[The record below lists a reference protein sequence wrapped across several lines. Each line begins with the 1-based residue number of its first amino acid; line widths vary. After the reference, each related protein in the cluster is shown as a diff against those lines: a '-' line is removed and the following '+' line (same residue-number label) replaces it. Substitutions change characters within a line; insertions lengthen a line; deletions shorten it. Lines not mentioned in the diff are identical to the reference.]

1 MTLVFIDGFN
11 DLESYGFSSATV
23 LSTTNARYG
32 TSVGWT
38 GSGNARWDIPVDQ
51 QSDTLTLGIAV
62 YGATGFLTNSIFDLR
77 SDFAVTQH
85 TTLMVNGD
93 GSFNLRRGGVTNIG
107 TTVAGTFTPDIWH
120 YVEMQVKL
128 HDTTG
133 FAIVKLDGT
142 TIINVTGV
150 DTKNAGTK
158 TVYDQVRIAGSPGWL
173 YDDLYIK
180 VGAGETFLGPITV
193 ETIYPN
199 GNGNVSGWM
208 GSDSNYIDNYLL
220 VDEPGVPVTTDYVRG
235 VALSKDQYTLSDL
248 VHTDGNIVGICHV
261 AHMALP
267 VAGAQKFRLVNRRLV
282 DTPSPALSCV
292 SIVYIG
298 FHHVLTGDPDIV
310 VTDGVTSGALL
321 SEPFNDFTSAPWTVN
336 GACTIVAGRTGTAAQ
351 TTGSSGVHA
360 DYTIPSISESDVV
373 TFGCAFRWT
382 DAVSIDRDIV
392 RFMCEDGTA
401 VGLTLRV
408 LTTGALDF
416 CRVTA
421 TSLATSAAGLLVAN
435 TWYYIEMQAKVHDTA
450 GYGIVKVNG
459 STVINVAGIDTLGGT
474 IVNTAID
481 QIRIGAHISG
491 PVNQY
496 DDLYLKV
503 GAGASF
509 ATDWTIPNVN
519 ALQTGVEYILDCTEV
534 LQEPFNNITSW
545 TNLGGSAPTIV
556 SGRNG
561 NAVQINSAT
570 QLGIRY
576 T

>member
-173 YDDLYIK
+173 FDDFYIK
-180 VGAGETFLGPITV
+180 IGAGETFLGPITV

-208 GSDSNYIDNYLL
+208 GSDGNSTDNYLL

-261 AHMALP
+261 A
-267 VAGAQKFRLVNRRLV
+267 
-282 DTPSPALSCV
+282 
-292 SIVYIG
+292 
-298 FHHVLTGDPDIV
+298 
-310 VTDGVTSGALL
+310 
-321 SEPFNDFTSAPWTVN
+321 
-336 GACTIVAGRTGTAAQ
+336 
-351 TTGSSGVHA
+351 
-360 DYTIPSISESDVV
+360 
-373 TFGCAFRWT
+373 
-382 DAVSIDRDIV
+382 
-392 RFMCEDGTA
+392 
-401 VGLTLRV
+401 
-408 LTTGALDF
+408 
-416 CRVTA
+416 
-421 TSLATSAAGLLVAN
+421 
-435 TWYYIEMQAKVHDTA
+435 
-450 GYGIVKVNG
+450 
-459 STVINVAGIDTLGGT
+459 
-474 IVNTAID
+474 
-481 QIRIGAHISG
+481 
-491 PVNQY
+491 
-496 DDLYLKV
+496 
-503 GAGASF
+503 
-509 ATDWTIPNVN
+509 
-519 ALQTGVEYILDCTEV
+519 
-534 LQEPFNNITSW
+534 
-545 TNLGGSAPTIV
+545 
-556 SGRNG
+556 
-561 NAVQINSAT
+561 
-570 QLGIRY
+570 
-576 T
+576 